1 MGLFSDSRLPNVER
15 FSRHLNSH
23 EVGFI
28 AYDLRHAYAL
38 RGTVQNK
45 ISLPVMARMMG
56 HAANIHLQTYNAW
69 IKDAH
74 VDNEMRSLLK
84 SKSLSDS

>member
-1 MGLFSDSRLPNVER
+1 MLSSVSQKLPVID
-15 FSRHLNSH
+15 F
-23 EVGFI
+23 V

-56 HAANIHLQTYNAW
+56 HAPQIHLETYNAW

-74 VDNEMRSLLK
+74 VDAEMAKL
-84 SKSLSDS
+84 